1 MQKRIC
7 IFDFSAPEIQVGVLV
22 DKHFE
27 VIDFNL
33 PWEIGFQTGTDGT
46 LIACF
51 EKALDQLDANHPT
64 VVRFAELDAH
74 FKEITD
80 AETLQCLFYAFFEEI
95 LHRRLPEYGY
105 TIEAISVYVIIPYQ
119 WKPMHRQELRRAF
132 KRIKSN
138 SGGEGFSPPNLMLR
152 SILSQVL
159 CLAVYYQKTWEELLA
174 NENELHLFLVDFTR
188 HDLVLYRLSC
198 EQSADYIKVELCDI
212 LRFPRPPTDIERQ
225 VSDVQNVL
233 KAIGKTVPIVV
244 GFSGA
249 IGHLGRAIIE
259 LLHARLSVNFLKP
272 QETAALLGGAELI
285 SQFEV
290 PRDTGRSPAKPFH
303 FVCDFCFGVRLPD
316 GQWVELIP
324 KGWTQPYHRKKAFR
338 VTGTF
343 EKFNIHLFCGL
354 SLTDNSDTHH
364 LAMLEIDA
372 PENSNFSS
380 RNPQEFILSVTLEE
394 PTCGTF
400 AVHLPG
406 QSELKT
412 AEFTVPVLMD

>member
-7 IFDFSAPEIQVGVLV
+7 IFDFSAPEIQVGVLA
-22 DKHFE
+22 DKLFE
-27 VIDFNL
+27 VIDLNL

-51 EKALDQLDANHPT
+51 GKALDRLDANHPT
-64 VVRFAELDAH
+64 EVRFAELDAH

-95 LHRRLPEYGY
+95 FHRRLPESGY
-105 TIEAISVYVIIPYQ
+105 AIEAMLVYAIIPYQ
-119 WKPMHRQELRRAF
+119 WKPVHRQELRRAF
-132 KRIKSN
+132 KRIERN
-138 SGGEGFSPPNLMLR
+138 FGDEGFSPPNLMLR

-159 CLAVYYQKTWEELLA
+159 CLTFYYQKTWEGLLA

-188 HDLVLYRLSC
+188 RDLVLYRLSC
-198 EQSADYIKVELCDI
+198 KQSADDVTVELCDI
-212 LRFPRPPTDIERQ
+212 LRFPRPPIDIGRQ
-225 VSDVQNVL
+225 VSDVQHVL
-233 KAIGKTVPIVV
+233 EAVGKTAPVAV

-249 IGHLGRAIIE
+249 IGHSGRAVIE
-259 LLHARLSVNFLKP
+259 LLQDRCSATFLEP

-285 SQFEV
+285 PQFEM
-290 PRDTGRSPAKPFH
+290 PRDTGRSPTKPFH
-303 FVCDFCFGVRLPD
+303 FVYDFCFGIWLPD
-316 GQWVELIP
+316 GQWVELVP
-324 KGWTQPYHRKKAFR
+324 KGGIPPYHRKKAFR

-354 SLTDNSDTHH
+354 SLTDNNDAHH
-364 LAMLEIDA
+364 LTTLEIDA

-380 RNPQEFILSVTLEE
+380 RNPQEFVLSVTLDD
-394 PTCGTF
+394 PTRGTF

-406 QSELKT
+406 QSELK
-412 AEFTVPVLMD
+412 AVEFTVPVLMD